1 MEEEIPTL
9 IPTAAGLASGVEVS
23 AMELVI
29 VMALSGYWMDSV
41 NFLS

>member
-23 AMELVI
+23 AMELVL
-29 VMALSGYWMDSV
+29 VMAFIGVFGWIL
-41 NFLS
+41 